1 MARIA
6 VLVPDLMLSSRM
18 VEPLRAAGYEV
29 VTGSLPEVAEDA
41 DLLVC
46 DLDSVDPVEVASL
59 GLPSIGFHSHLD
71 RETGEKGRSAGLGLV
86 VPRSRAARELPE
98 LVATL
103 LES

>member
-6 VLVPDLMLSSRM
+6 VLVPDLMLASRM

-29 VTGSLPEVAEDA
+29 VTGTLPEAGRNV

-46 DLDSVDPVEVASL
+46 DLDSVDPVEVASA

-71 RETGEKGRSAGLGLV
+71 RETGERGRSAGLGVV

-98 LVATL
+98 LVASL

>member
-6 VLVPDLMLSSRM
+6 VLVPDLMLASRM
-18 VEPLRAAGYEV
+18 LEPLRAAGYEV
-29 VTGSLPEVAEDA
+29 VTGTLPEAAEDV

-46 DLDSVDPVEVASL
+46 DLDSVDPVEVASV

-71 RETGEKGRSAGLGLV
+71 RETGDRGRAAGLEMV

-98 LVATL
+98 LVASL
-103 LES
+103 LEP